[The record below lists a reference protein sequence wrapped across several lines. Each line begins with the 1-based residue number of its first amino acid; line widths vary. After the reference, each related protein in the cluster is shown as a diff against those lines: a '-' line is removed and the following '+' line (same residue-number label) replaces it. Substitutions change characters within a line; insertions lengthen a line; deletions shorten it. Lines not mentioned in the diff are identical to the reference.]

1 MADVLSLS
9 RLLLGPVIVWCGA
22 TGHDRLAAIGLAA
35 AALTDVLDGRVARHR
50 KASARGAHLDAS
62 ADAVVMLSTAIALLL
77 LHPAIAIDQGWLLA
91 AVAVLY
97 AAGTTATW
105 STTRRLVDPGQLT
118 GKVAGATLYGFAFV
132 TLATGVYVPTLLT
145 VAALA
150 LGVSAVNA
158 ILAAITTIHANA
170 TASSVLSHAPHHG
183 NGVKSSTPPA
193 ARIAASNTPRIPDTR
208 P

>member
-22 TGHDRLAAIGLAA
+22 AGQDRLAAIGLAV
-35 AALTDVLDGRVARHR
+35 AALTDVLDGRIARHG
-50 KASARGAHLDAS
+50 KASAHGAHLDAG
-62 ADAVVMLSTAIALLL
+62 ADAVVMLSTALALLL

-97 AAGTTATW
+97 AAGAMATW
-105 STTRRLVDPGQLT
+105 STRRRLVDPGRPT
-118 GKVAGATLYGFAFV
+118 GKIAGAILYCFAFG
-132 TLATGVYVPTLLT
+132 TLATGVYVPGLLT
-145 VAALA
+145 VAVLA
-150 LGVSAVNA
+150 LGVAAVNA
-158 ILAAITTIHANA
+158 ILAAMATIHANA

-193 ARIAASNTPRIPDTR
+193 ARIAASSTPSIPDTR